1 MNKKVSPPV
10 HVPSSHRSRLTRP
23 GAQQLS
29 VDVHL
34 QPPSPESSPSPSPR
48 SSPSPS
54 PKSVSPYRSK
64 TFSYR
69 TMSDSVSE
77 DDRMLSPKDGE
88 QRQRR
93 SSKPKRQKLKQ
104 NSIHFDEE
112 FKKSPRLIQ
121 RRLTIDATAYEET
134 KKEGVEGSA
143 GGGMKEGCSGGDAA
157 TAGDKGSDAF
167 YDAVS
172 ESLRDRDRGMLDKDS
187 HIKKGNKN
195 DDGHSVELLVVT
207 AKPNLGRP
215 FFEPNGEKSL
225 TLTPEIRA
233 KDSREGLRL
242 SRIRS
247 DGDFGEVGAAGGQ
260 GLSVIGQGHKKLQNS
275 RSESDS
281 KEIDVEKLCQ
291 GLQNNNCFSK
301 HMDTSNRGCDSDSD
315 KGKRSH
321 LAKLHNRQKAVE
333 SVDYQ
338 KVSLEEFEGD
348 RNPSPRN
355 IRRGMSDNSGL
366 GCKDATHV
374 RSKRAYTCDPLPRM
388 EEEIFK
394 SRSAAAK
401 SGAEQFTFEEKS
413 GLRPNLSAEDLPSVS
428 SEGPTASFLQEVE
441 AITKRERGR
450 RLSIEAPGRLEN
462 LTEALTPELRKKHH
476 VLGRSNTAGNLFRH
490 RKKDGA
496 GESELSNGSP
506 PKPIRWHFTD
516 PHHKK
521 RIFNQ
526 IFSQI
531 TKPNMSY
538 AVADRKKSVDQK
550 TLKKK
555 TPRSPLPQKKLGD
568 GSAGIQRGRGASNV
582 SNDSYLSGSMLDA
595 HHLSEDDGAMD
606 GYHTNGGSLDNMLDD
621 VDNQTSDPMRAKN
634 AIEHLQQKIARTREL
649 IKMEQISKEEN
660 VNEYLKLSL
669 NADKQ
674 QVQRIKTVFEKK
686 NIKSTQNITQLQ
698 KKLENYQKKVR
709 DVEQYG
715 VMSHK
720 QPREVLRDMGQ
731 GLKGVGANIRDGIT
745 GFSGGVVDNIKGAT
759 ETIVSKPKE
768 FASLIKNKFGSADN
782 IRNLPG
788 YIESNIGSST
798 FYVESMEESQ
808 ASTDEG
814 ERSHHGSGTL
824 PARDHHSHPPL
835 TPIGYGIAETPRI
848 YYSGSHGS
856 APLPAS
862 RGTKLCYTLPHSFK
876 YGSDDEA
883 SSVTSGSG
891 PSAGAQSSPHPQ
903 AQMMYAPQI
912 NLDPIINEMQENRE
926 VQMKLR
932 ETVESLKTQMSTDYA
947 FFKTSLE
954 EERYRYERL
963 EEQINDLIELHQ
975 HEMTNLKQELG
986 SMEEKMEYQLEER
999 TRDISE
1005 MLESCQTRIT
1015 KMELQQQQQQLISM
1029 EGVENANARAL
1040 ITKLINV
1047 VLAILAVILVLV
1059 STIANMLSPF
1069 ITTRNFIGNQIN
1081 KIFHRKNRRH
1091 PRQSSA
1097 GIRILSTALL
1107 ILAIVLSYQNWP
1119 SIEGAVQTV
1128 IEFFNRTFFSQ

>member
-538 AVADRKKSVDQK
+538 AVADRSLPLFDQKARKKSVDQK

-782 IRNLPG
+782 IRNLQ
-788 YIESNIGSST
+788 
-798 FYVESMEESQ
+798 SMEESQ

-824 PARDHHSHPPL
+824 PA
-835 TPIGYGIAETPRI
+835 
-848 YYSGSHGS
+848 
-856 APLPAS
+856 
-862 RGTKLCYTLPHSFK
+862 SFK

-1069 ITTRNFIGNQIN
+1069 ITTR
-1081 KIFHRKNRRH
+1081 
-1091 PRQSSA
+1091 
-1097 GIRILSTALL
+1097 IRILSTALL